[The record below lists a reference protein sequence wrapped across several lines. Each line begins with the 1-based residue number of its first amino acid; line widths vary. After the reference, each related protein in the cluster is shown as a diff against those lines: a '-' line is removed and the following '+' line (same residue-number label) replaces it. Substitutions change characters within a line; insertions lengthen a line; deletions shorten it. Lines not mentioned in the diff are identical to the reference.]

1 MTRNPKIVLD
11 STLAYTTY
19 KKMEQ
24 YRVIAM
30 PVIDSEDKLVGIIHL
45 HDIMRAGIVC
55 GLINKVWLKNR
66 FFG

>member
-30 PVIDSEDKLVGIIHL
+30 PVIDPEDKLVGIIHL
-45 HDIMRAGIVC
+45 HDIMRAGIV
-55 GLINKVWLKNR
+55 
-66 FFG
+66 